1 MNRNTRL
8 VAVLAVALLAATVA
22 SFVVYRALAAGSGP
36 QQPQTIDTLVAAQS
50 IPSGTMLTRDHVK
63 VVQWPAS
70 SRLDGSLS
78 DPRTVIDRG
87 AIVAIAANEPIT
99 ESKLAAQGAG
109 AGLPPTIPPG
119 MRAMS
124 VRVNEVVGVA
134 GFVVPGTRVDV
145 LVTFESRT
153 QASESVARVVVS
165 NVQVLTA
172 GTRFD
177 QEKARQDNRPIPTS
191 VVTLLVTPED
201 AQRLALAAAE
211 GRITLILRNPLDNAP
226 TESAGIR
233 AGGLMGNPTPPPPV
247 AAPRSAPKPSAA
259 AAPAVPPPPPPPA
272 PYTVEA
278 IRGAKR
284 TTEPVKNEEEEKPRD
299 VPPSQEN
306 PQVMT
311 CVFALSTLL
320 LPGVLSLAPGAQTP
334 PPAPAPGAAATV
346 PAQSPVPAS
355 DRGRLD
361 RDRVLMLTAG
371 RSMVLT
377 TAYDI
382 TRIAITDPKIADA
395 VVVQPREVLIDGRSA
410 GTVSLIVWGAGRR
423 EQYDVVVDPGVTTL
437 QQTLQQIFPG
447 EDIRVAI
454 NDDAVIL
461 SGQVSTNAVMLK
473 AAEVVAAT
481 KANAK
486 RRQHAAAARRHGQ
499 PAGDA
504 AGALRRGESRRA
516 DGGRHHVL
524 RQRAAVRRPDHDAA
538 VLGTRCSRTK
548 TPAPARC
555 STTSSTCSS
564 STSARAS
571 ARS

>member
-1 MNRNTRL
+1 MSRNTRL

-36 QQPQTIDTLVAAQS
+36 QQPQTIDTLVAAQV
-50 IPSGTMLTRDHVK
+50 IPAGTMLTRDHVK

-78 DPRTVIDRG
+78 DPRNVVDRG
-87 AIVAIAANEPIT
+87 AIVTIAANEPIT
-99 ESKLAAQGAG
+99 EAKLAAQGAG

-177 QEKARQDNRPIPTS
+177 QEKARTDNRPIPTS

-233 AGGLMGNPTPPPPV
+233 AGGLMGNPPPPPA
-247 AAPRSAPKPSAA
+247 AAPRTPRPSVA
-259 AAPAVPPPPPPPA
+259 AAPAVPPPTPPPA

-284 TTEPVKNEEEEKPRD
+284 TTEPVKNEEDEKPRD

-306 PQVMT
+306 P
-311 CVFALSTLL
+311 
-320 LPGVLSLAPGAQTP
+320 
-334 PPAPAPGAAATV
+334 
-346 PAQSPVPAS
+346 
-355 DRGRLD
+355 
-361 RDRVLMLTAG
+361 
-371 RSMVLT
+371 
-377 TAYDI
+377 
-382 TRIAITDPKIADA
+382 K
-395 VVVQPREVLIDGRSA
+395 
-410 GTVSLIVWGAGRR
+410 
-423 EQYDVVVDPGVTTL
+423 
-437 QQTLQQIFPG
+437 
-447 EDIRVAI
+447 
-454 NDDAVIL
+454 
-461 SGQVSTNAVMLK
+461 
-473 AAEVVAAT
+473 
-481 KANAK
+481 
-486 RRQHAAAARRHGQ
+486 
-499 PAGDA
+499 
-504 AGALRRGESRRA
+504 
-516 DGGRHHVL
+516 
-524 RQRAAVRRPDHDAA
+524 
-538 VLGTRCSRTK
+538 
-548 TPAPARC
+548 
-555 STTSSTCSS
+555 
-564 STSARAS
+564 
-571 ARS
+571 